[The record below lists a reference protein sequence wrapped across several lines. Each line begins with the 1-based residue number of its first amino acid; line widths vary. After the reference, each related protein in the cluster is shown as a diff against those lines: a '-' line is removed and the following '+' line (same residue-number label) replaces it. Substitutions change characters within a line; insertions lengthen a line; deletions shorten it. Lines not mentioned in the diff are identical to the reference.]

1 MEISF
6 YNATYVFGGLKVCKD
21 KRSQFLQ
28 LSDIGQSRR
37 NTSDIFFEIRLLPKV
52 LGLVPAVPLYHPLE
66 CCTGLGNGVGCVGII
81 QVQLSIWVTQNL
93 ASDLH

>member
-28 LSDIGQSRR
+28 LSDIGQFRR
-37 NTSDIFFEIRLLPKV
+37 NTCDSLLPKV